1 MESLKKKV
9 EEILR
14 VDKIDFSLEVHHKG
28 HFIDIQGADQI
39 KDDLESWIGYDFLT
53 EYLVSK
59 DIFYNFSGSFILQD
73 DKIMICISFTGPYD
87 DEFESVEL
95 PVDLIF
101 ANENAKKDLEKVI
114 SGEIDFSELFVQFGY
129 DESEGFKHLDVSYRN
144 ETSKWVELT
153 QSLNSE
159 SISHIKDFLE
169 DYIRSNVPSLNLPI
183 EIEQAYYAECDQNT
197 IQYSIN
203 SSEMFIEWDAIEN

>member
-87 DEFESVEL
+87 D
-95 PVDLIF
+95 
-101 ANENAKKDLEKVI
+101 
-114 SGEIDFSELFVQFGY
+114 
-129 DESEGFKHLDVSYRN
+129 
-144 ETSKWVELT
+144 
-153 QSLNSE
+153 
-159 SISHIKDFLE
+159 
-169 DYIRSNVPSLNLPI
+169 
-183 EIEQAYYAECDQNT
+183 
-197 IQYSIN
+197 
-203 SSEMFIEWDAIEN
+203 